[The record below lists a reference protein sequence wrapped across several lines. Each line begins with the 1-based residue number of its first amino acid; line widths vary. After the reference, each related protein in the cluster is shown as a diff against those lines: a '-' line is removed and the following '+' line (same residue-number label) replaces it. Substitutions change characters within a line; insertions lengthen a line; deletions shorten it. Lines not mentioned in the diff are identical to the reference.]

1 MTACILCGASADRMK
16 FISMITFVALW
27 HVLVYCPIAYSNW
40 NQSGFLHSVGVLD
53 WAGGNVVHVAAGMS
67 GLVTSLV
74 IGKRR
79 GYGEQPFTPI
89 NMLHTIAGACFLWV
103 GWFGFNG
110 GSSFRADEGASRALF
125 MTQVATSAAAF
136 SWILMERVTTN
147 RPTVLGMLNGAVAGL
162 VAITP
167 SAGYVD
173 STGAFFIGLIS
184 GPVCYYGTTVKKKL
198 GLDDALDAFGLHG
211 IAGFYGVLMT
221 GLFANSGGAT
231 GAFYGNSRQLAL
243 QLYGVICT
251 VAWSLSA
258 TYCIL
263 IAVNVTMG
271 LRVSV
276 TAEES
281 GLDRSSHGEGLYV
294 ERSKVSSTAKQLAQL
309 IESCA
314 AAVHKPTV
322 SSRDSR
328 AVGGE
333 GGGGVGVVVRVGI
346 GEGGGG
352 GAKAGGGVGKGGGN
366 GGSGGSGGGE
376 GGEKERGGGG
386 GGDGGSVGMGL
397 KEMEWIGG
405 IDEIPH
411 TARRKPFPREKRR
424 AEEISTS
431 TKRVTLL
438 PIPRTRSKQSNEFT
452 DDVRTIQ

>member
-40 NQSGFLHSVGVLD
+40 NQSGFLHRVGVLD

-79 GYGEQPFTPI
+79 GYGEQSFTPI

-167 SAGYVD
+167 AAGHVD

-243 QLYGVICT
+243 QLYGVTCT
-251 VAWSLSA
+251 VAWSLSV

-294 ERSKVSSTAKQLAQL
+294 ERSKVSSTAEQLAEL

-314 AAVHKPTV
+314 AAVHKPKV
-322 SSRDSR
+322 LSASNRDSR
-328 AVGGE
+328 ALGGE
-333 GGGGVGVVVRVGI
+333 GGGCVDVARVGI

-352 GAKAGGGVGKGGGN
+352 DVGSIGVG
-366 GGSGGSGGGE
+366 
-376 GGEKERGGGG
+376 
-386 GGDGGSVGMGL
+386 V

-424 AEEISTS
+424 AEESSTNN
-431 TKRVTLL
+431 KKVTLL
-438 PIPRTRSKQSNEFT
+438 PIPRTRSINPMNSQT
-452 DDVRTIQ
+452 T